1 MNYLQELKKLGQ
13 LKNDGKLT
21 EEEFQEKKE
30 KILSQSSKTKG
41 NKTESEDKKKKG
53 FFESAFEKTL
63 DNRLE
68 KVTKLFSTDQ
78 EALKEWKKYKRQYKN
93 KKITLTALR
102 KKAKEIKSL
111 GLRLTKSSIDA
122 DLASLKLANTL
133 QSSAKLRG
141 VKFAGTRKGWGG
153 DSTRVETNYW
163 DDAHIYK
170 RSEGNRKG
178 PDRYTDRPD
187 GKWTYWSPDGKES
200 TELTWKNGEMWD
212 GLNTYWLENGQK
224 KKEETWKD
232 GKKDGLWTRWN
243 DNGQKRTEGTYKDG
257 KQNGKW
263 TYWSPD
269 GKESTELTWK
279 NRKEWDGVWIDWYEN
294 GKKKVEETWKDGKL
308 INEVNYLKND
318 IIELLK
324 DRGTKLPAS
333 DIDAHLKHQN
343 IDEIK
348 ELCEEMY
355 HNGEINRTGNYRYFV
370 LTEKKKKTSTPKSV
384 SVADEIKKF
393 SVLKD
398 QGIITQE
405 EFDIK
410 KKELLGL

>member
-41 NKTESEDKKKKG
+41 NKTESGNKKKKG

-68 KVTKLFSTDQ
+68 KVTKLYSTDQ

-111 GLRLTKSSIDA
+111 GFRLTKSSIDA
-122 DLASLKLANTL
+122 DLASLKLAITL
-133 QSSAKLRG
+133 QSSAKSLGIKGELGR
-141 VKFAGTRKGWGG
+141 TRKGWGG

-170 RSEGNRKG
+170 RSQGNRTG
-178 PDRYTDRPD
+178 PDTYTDRPD

-200 TELTWKNGEMWD
+200 TEFTWKNGEMWD
-212 GLNTYWLENGQK
+212 GVWIGWLENGQK
-224 KKEETWKD
+224 SD
-232 GKKDGLWTRWN
+232 
-243 DNGQKRTEGTYKDG
+243 EGTFKDG
-257 KQNGKW
+257 KQDGKW
-263 TYWSPD
+263 SYWSPD

-279 NRKEWDGVWIDWYEN
+279 NGEPWDGVWIDWYEN
-294 GKKKVEETWKDGKL
+294 GKKNVEKTWKDGKL

-324 DRGTKLPAS
+324 ERGTKMPAS

-370 LTEKKKKTSTPKSV
+370 LTKKESKPTKSKQVDIGKELKKY
-384 SVADEIKKF
+384 
-393 SVLKD
+393 KD
-398 QGIITQE
+398 LLDQELITQ
-405 EFDIK
+405 DDYDAK